1 MVRRLSEAIVRISAA
16 RPPVA
21 WLSLGFSG
29 VAVVASFLRTL
40 APESAASLGP
50 DRLTAASIGL
60 GGSLALA
67 LLVFLVSSRRTFR
80 VLAALRIALFLVLL
94 AELGRDR
101 IGLAFLV
108 AIVLEVSIYERFA
121 LNLAVSLAT
130 VAGYAATRYVGE
142 TGGFALS
149 AAALAVVA
157 EGDLETVLYGAIFAF
172 TAATMLA
179 YRERSI
185 RQGKEV
191 RRLDR
196 AVVKLSEANLGYQ
209 QYASAAEQQSML
221 EERRRITREIHD
233 VIGYTMTNVIM
244 MMEAVIDMMRRDPG
258 KVEEM
263 VNLARRN
270 AEEGLEE
277 IRDALH
283 LLRAQELPPT
293 TSLEAIVRLARIFQI
308 ATGVQ
313 VALELGNVPQNLAR
327 PVEETMYHLVQEALT
342 NSFRHGKATLVK
354 IMMWMTER
362 QLIMNIWDNGVGAG
376 AFSEGIGLAGM
387 RERLVR
393 LGGKLS
399 VQDAANG
406 FRLTAEIPLPA
417 PAGGPGG

>member
-1 MVRRLSEAIVRISAA
+1 MVKRLSEAIVRIFAA

-29 VAVVASFLRTL
+29 AAIVTSLLRTL
-40 APESAASLGP
+40 EPESAASLGP
-50 DRLTAASIGL
+50 DRLIAANIGL

-94 AELGRDR
+94 AELGRER
-101 IGLAFLV
+101 IGLAYLV
-108 AIVLEVSIYERFA
+108 AIILEVSIYERFA

-142 TGGFALS
+142 AGGFTLS
-149 AAALAVVA
+149 AGALAALADR
-157 EGDLETVLYGAIFAF
+157 DLETVLYGAIFAF
-172 TAATMLA
+172 TAGTMLA

-185 RQGKEV
+185 RQGEEI

-196 AVVKLSEANLGYQ
+196 AVAKLSEANLGYQ
-209 QYASAAEQQSML
+209 QYASAAEQLSMM

-283 LLRAQELPPT
+283 LLRAQEQPPA
-293 TSLEAIVRLARIFQI
+293 TSLEAIARLARIFQI

-313 VALELGNVPQNLAR
+313 VALELGNVPQSLAR
-327 PVEETMYHLVQEALT
+327 PVEETLYHLVQEALT
-342 NSFRHGKATLVK
+342 NSFRHGRATLVK

-362 QLIMNIWDNGVGAG
+362 QLIVNIWDDGVGAG

-387 RERLVR
+387 RERLAR
-393 LGGKLS
+393 LGGKLG
-399 VQDAANG
+399 VLDAADG

-417 PAGGPGG
+417 APGGADG